1 MTALNIR
8 ANLKELAHLTA
19 SGLVKA
25 GDTIGDLKAPKLP
38 SKGNIQYSVDNMR
51 RNIAK
56 HINPDDR

>member
-25 GDTIGDLKAPKLP
+25 GNAIGEFKTPT
-38 SKGNIQYSVDNMR
+38 KGNI
-51 RNIAK
+51 
-56 HINPDDR
+56 HLP

>member
-25 GDTIGDLKAPKLP
+25 GDAIGELKTPT
-38 SKGNIQYSVDNMR
+38 KGNIQYSVDNMR
-51 RNIAK
+51 RNVANR
-56 HINPDDR
+56 INPDK

>member
-25 GDTIGDLKAPKLP
+25 GDAIGELKTP
-38 SKGNIQYSVDNMR
+38 SKGNIKYSVDNLR
-51 RNIAK
+51 RNVANK
-56 HINPDDR
+56 INPDN

>member
-25 GDTIGDLKAPKLP
+25 GDAIGDLKAPKK
-38 SKGNIQYSVDNMR
+38 SNIQYNVDNLR
-51 RNIAK
+51 RNVANR
-56 HINPDDR
+56 INPDK

>member
-25 GDTIGDLKAPKLP
+25 GDAIGELKAPKK
-38 SKGNIQYSVDNMR
+38 SNIQFNVDNLR
-51 RNIAK
+51 RNVANR
-56 HINPDDR
+56 INPDQ

>member
-25 GDTIGDLKAPKLP
+25 GDAVGNAKLP
-38 SKGNIQYSVDNMR
+38 KKSHVQYTVENVR
-51 RNIAK
+51 RNIANK
-56 HINPDDR
+56 INPDK